1 MPNVAIVT
9 GGGYGIGRA
18 ACILLAGDG
27 WSIVTVDR
35 NVERNAETVRAIGER
50 GGHATAVDGNV
61 ADAAVAEAA
70 CRQAERDGTLRAL
83 VNAAAMRHAGSIVE
97 ITEAQWDETLDT
109 CLRGTFVFAKAA
121 IPRMAAGGGGAIV
134 NFSSPSALVHPGMIA
149 YASAKAA
156 IETFTRCLAVDHVH
170 DRIRANAIVPP
181 FTVTGMTEHV
191 PAAVLAERDDRSPS
205 GRAAR
210 PEDIAQL
217 VRFLVSDDSATLTGG
232 LFGTT
237 LPIPTR

>member
-1 MPNVAIVT
+1 
-9 GGGYGIGRA
+9 
-18 ACILLAGDG
+18 
-27 WSIVTVDR
+27 
-35 NVERNAETVRAIGER
+35 
-50 GGHATAVDGNV
+50 
-61 ADAAVAEAA
+61 
-70 CRQAERDGTLRAL
+70 
-83 VNAAAMRHAGSIVE
+83 
-97 ITEAQWDETLDT
+97 
-109 CLRGTFVFAKAA
+109 
-121 IPRMAAGGGGAIV
+121 
-134 NFSSPSALVHPGMIA
+134 MIA

-156 IETFTRCLAVDHVH
+156 IETFTRCLAVDHAH

-191 PAAVLAERDDRSPS
+191 PSSVLAERDDRSPS

-210 PEDIAQL
+210 PEDIARL